1 MDNSKLRRS
10 IAHEAARLLY
20 FREESEY
27 YRAKQ
32 KAARRM
38 CQGWVK
44 PADLPTNSEIRELVQ
59 SLARIHEGQ
68 TRLDG
73 LLDMRLTALRMMKR
87 LARFHPRL
95 IGSVLTGH
103 VRSGSDIDIHVFSDS
118 LEAVANCLEEEW
130 IPHEIERKQVRKSG
144 ESHIFVHIH
153 VAEKYPIELTVYPTA
168 LRSYGFK
175 SSITGKAIEKMSIP
189 ELESFL
195 QVEYPHVEIEETLE
209 QLADELD
216 PYQVYYGLML
226 PLENVKQD
234 LRFHPE
240 GDVLFH
246 SLQVF
251 DLGYQLF
258 PYDEEFLAAALL
270 HDLGKGIDPQNHI
283 AAGLEALE
291 GVITPRTAWL
301 IANHM
306 EAHRIH
312 DGSIGS
318 RQHRRLRE
326 NENYEELILLGRCD
340 RSGRVPGAQTRS
352 LEDAIEILREL
363 GQGW

>member
-44 PADLPTNSEIRELVQ
+44 PADLPTNCEIRELVQ

-68 TRLDG
+68 ARLDG

-103 VRSGSDIDIHVFSDS
+103 VRSGSDIDVHVFSDS
-118 LEAVANCLEEEW
+118 LEAVANTLEEDW

-144 ESHIFVHIH
+144 ESHTYVHIH
-153 VAEKYPIELTVYPTA
+153 VAEKYPIELTVYPTS

-175 SSITGKAIEKMSIP
+175 SSITGKAIEKVSVA
-189 ELESFL
+189 ELEAFL
-195 QVEYPHVEIEETLE
+195 NSEYPDIELEETLE

-226 PLENVKQD
+226 PLENIKQD
-234 LRFHPE
+234 PRYHPE

-251 DLGYQLF
+251 DLAHQLL

-270 HDLGKGIDPQNHI
+270 HDLGKGLDPQNHV

-306 EAHRIH
+306 EVHRIH

-326 NENYEELILLGRCD
+326 NENYDELILLGRCD
-340 RSGRVPGAQTRS
+340 RNGRVPGAQTSS
-352 LEDAIEILREL
+352 LEEAIEILREL